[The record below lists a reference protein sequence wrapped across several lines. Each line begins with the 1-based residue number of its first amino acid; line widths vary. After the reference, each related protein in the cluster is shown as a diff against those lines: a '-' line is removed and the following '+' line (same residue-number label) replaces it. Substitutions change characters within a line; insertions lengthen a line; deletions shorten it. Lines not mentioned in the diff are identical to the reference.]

1 MMQRIVVSLDTGSV
15 DVIELTSEEIAELP
29 GPQEPAAP
37 TSISPR
43 QIRQVLTAAGLRASV
58 ESMVAAGDQDLKDW
72 WMFST
77 AFEREHP
84 VLVSMAQALGLSAEQ
99 VEDLFEQAS
108 IL

>member
-1 MMQRIVVSLDTGSV
+1 MKRTVIDLSTGLVSVVDLTAEELASL
-15 DVIELTSEEIAELP
+15 
-29 GPQEPAAP
+29 PALQAP
-37 TSISPR
+37 ASPASISPR

-84 VLVSMAQALGLSAEQ
+84 VLVSMALALGLSAEQ

-108 IL
+108 II